1 MKVLPFLSLF
11 LLFILF
17 ISCEKEEITG
27 QTPVQ
32 TLTREELQKLV
43 SLELTDYHQFDI
55 KNQADARVSGKIIQ
69 KVEFGEKDTG
79 SFIADTT
86 VEISYSAQGNEYLPQ
101 FTFSRSIFREQLR
114 AYFFTLRFFFN
125 DNVYADL
132 DTFVLPYKYPYKST
146 EIFLDVY
153 TLTELTVPIQDFLI
167 MGDDFYGY
175 SYADAHVFR
184 YNLTSRVYKELTW
197 LGGGNNIAGSSE
209 YLFLDNGH
217 MNILRYNIQKDT
229 IDLQFPPYPGF
240 GRYILGMCTDKNLLY
255 VTLEDAASAE
265 DIVKTYTFD
274 GQSAGEFKIPWQGYY
289 LCCADSILYSV
300 DYGGGILR
308 YDLNSNLL
316 LPEIPLP
323 AESIDGIFVDKGK
336 FYYADF
342 DKNAI
347 FVFALS
353 EAEGKLF
360 APKTRVDISRLN
372 EDRINELIK
381 VR

>member
-11 LLFILF
+11 FLIILF

-32 TLTREELQKLV
+32 TLTNEELQKLV
-43 SLELTDYHQFDI
+43 SFEFTDYHQFEI
-55 KNQADARVSGKIIQ
+55 KNQPDASVSGKIIQ

-86 VEISYSAQGNEYLPQ
+86 VQISYSAQGNEYLPQ

-114 AYFFTLRFFFN
+114 TYFFTLRFFFN

-132 DTFVLPYKYPYKST
+132 DTFVLTYKYPYQST
-146 EIFLDVY
+146 EMFLDINA
-153 TLTELTVPIQDFLI
+153 LAEFSGNIQDFLI

-175 SYADAHVFR
+175 SFSSVTVFK
-184 YNLTSRVYKELTW
+184 YNLTSGDYKVLAGFP
-197 LGGGNNIAGSSE
+197 GGDHIAGNSDFI
-209 YLFLDNGH
+209 FLDLEH
-217 MNILRYNIQKDT
+217 SNILRYNIQKDT
-229 IDLQFPPYPGF
+229 IDLQFFPYPGF
-240 GRYILGMCTDKNLLY
+240 DDQMLGMCADNNFLY
-255 VTLEDAASAE
+255 VMFHPTDSGGEV
-265 DIVKTYTFD
+265 VKRYTVD
-274 GQSAGEFKIPWQGYY
+274 GQYSGEFKIPWMGYY

-300 DYGGGILR
+300 DFDGGIFR
-308 YDLNSNLL
+308 YDMRSNLL
-316 LPEIPLP
+316 LPEIPSP
-323 AESIDGIFVDKGK
+323 AESIDGIFVDNGK
-336 FYYADF
+336 LYYADY

-353 EAEGKLF
+353 EAEGQLF

-372 EDRINELIK
+372 TDRVNELIK